1 MVNQVMIMQGD
12 AEKSKEENLMLV
24 QRVEE
29 VETLIEEE
37 QNQSSILK
45 LEVEK
50 KGQENER
57 VLEENVLDDPV
68 GHRLQLLWPRP
79 ASPLAA
85 LQEGVHLLR
94 PPHACIRPRGRSF

>member
-1 MVNQVMIMQGD
+1 MNQVMIMQGE

-50 KGQENER
+50 KSQENER
-57 VLEENVLDDPV
+57 IMEENVCNLERED
-68 GHRLQLLWPRP
+68 
-79 ASPLAA
+79 
-85 LQEGVHLLR
+85 
-94 PPHACIRPRGRSF
+94 

>member
-57 VLEENVLDDPV
+57 VLEENVLDWD
-68 GHRLQLLWPRP
+68 
-79 ASPLAA
+79 
-85 LQEGVHLLR
+85 
-94 PPHACIRPRGRSF
+94 